1 MTNRASPSLSDGAK
15 RFTVRDLFRP
25 VGYFTVIVLL
35 IFAVAP
41 EASRAAR
48 EWVLVRSSTEVGSRH
63 LDYAPPHDEERDLF
77 MRDRSDVEVVV
88 PWDMSGEEL
97 LNLYGLRTHPNAQAT
112 VTAEAG
118 GLDGLLLEGT
128 SFSIELN

>member
-1 MTNRASPSLSDGAK
+1 MTNRASPSLSAGAT
-15 RFTVRDLFRP
+15 RFTVPPP
-25 VGYFTVIVLL
+25 VRYLGYLTLILLL
-35 IFAVAP
+35 IFAGAP
-41 EASRAAR
+41 RASRAAR
-48 EWVLVRSSTEVGSRH
+48 EWILVRSFTEVGSRH
-63 LDYAPPHDEERDLF
+63 LEYAPPHDEERDLF

-97 LNLYGLRTHPNAQAT
+97 LNLSGLRTHPNAQAT

-118 GLDGLLLEGT
+118 GLNGLLLEGT